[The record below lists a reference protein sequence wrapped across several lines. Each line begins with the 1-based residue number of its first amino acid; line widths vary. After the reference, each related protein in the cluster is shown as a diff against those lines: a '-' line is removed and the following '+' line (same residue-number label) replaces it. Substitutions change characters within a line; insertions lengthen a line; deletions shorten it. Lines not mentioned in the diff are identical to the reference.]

1 MKIATLSG
9 KRSFGPNAVI
19 ARVSGS
25 IVKTAATDEVVVIS
39 ELNPHTIIGANL
51 NSLTSTRAP
60 SRRAIAGIRVD
71 ITVEEHREALLL
83 AVLVCCRVL
92 KSVRFTIKFAE
103 AATDE
108 EKKAGDEIDIPP
120 RVKQILDTYAPNAE
134 IKNGE
139 IVCET
144 DEQCKDRRTITNP
157 TFMRIVNELQI

>member
-9 KRSFGPNAVI
+9 KRSFVPNAVI

-39 ELNPHTIIGANL
+39 ELNPHTIIGASL
-51 NSLTSTRAP
+51 NSLTSTRAS

-71 ITVEEHREALLL
+71 ITVEEHREAFLL
-83 AVLVCCRVL
+83 AALVCCRVL

-103 AATDE
+103 ADE
-108 EKKAGDEIDIPP
+108 EKKAGDEADIPP
-120 RVKQILDTYAPNAE
+120 HVKQILDTYAPNAE